1 MSISVSPKGRLSIA
15 SIVFATDFSP
25 ASRNAGF
32 YAATITEAHCPALT
46 IARDSLLREKRA

>member
-15 SIVFATDFSP
+15 SIVIATDFSP
-25 ASRNAGF
+25 ASKNAGL

-46 IARDSLLREKRA
+46 ITMDSLLREKRA